1 MVVKGSTAS
10 APGSPLF
17 LLAVDIFGNV
27 LRASGRTF
35 FAWCNCPGS
44 GKIYY
49 FR

>member
-1 MVVKGSTAS
+1 MVVKGLAAS
-10 APGSPLF
+10 IPGELII

-27 LRASGRTF
+27 LRAVGRTF
-35 FAWCNCPGS
+35 FAWCNCSGS